1 MYMGTLYMSNT
12 YLPPGCTTAVA
23 LGCLIFESTADDPD
37 LELIKEAIEVIKQND
52 SRLSHGLNSDLEIL
66 VQKSIYNNELYAKK
80 RDWDAVG

>member
-1 MYMGTLYMSNT
+1 MSKT

-37 LELIKEAIEVIKQND
+37 LELIKEAIGVVKQND
-52 SRLSHGLNSDLEIL
+52 SRLRHNRNSDLETL
-66 VQKSIYNNELYAKK
+66 VQKSIYNNKPYAIK